1 METSRH
7 MFEARLPYMPQQLC
21 SYMPGPP
28 AQDRQAWKELPEG
41 MADEAVALGETALT
55 DEWRALPATLYMDYA
70 RTGNRVNFETAYF
83 SRRRR
88 LNALIIAECIEY
100 EGRFLDEIANG
111 LWLLCEESGWQLPAH
126 NSYVRG
132 GPRSPLPD
140 PERPVIDLFAAET
153 GALLAIAAGL
163 LENELD
169 AVAPGLVTRIDR
181 ELRHR
186 IIRPYLDTHFW
197 WMGDGDEPMNNWT
210 VWCTQNVLWTA
221 FARENDEDVRR
232 AVVKKAVGS
241 IDAFLKDYGE
251 DGACEEGAFYYR
263 HAGLCLF
270 NALETLSQIA
280 PEAFMPL
287 WGWPKIRNIAK
298 YILNVH
304 VSGRY
309 YFNFADCAAVC
320 EPCGAREFLFGL
332 RTGSEALTQF
342 AVNDRNDGG
351 DCLLAE
357 EINLGYRLQALF
369 AAEAMAAHGGNLLE
383 KSDIFYS
390 SIGLFVA
397 RDSRFALAVKAGDNG
412 DGHNHNDVGS
422 FILYKDGKP
431 FLIDAGVGSYTS
443 KTFSPLRYEIWTMQS
458 AYHNLPTFEG
468 VMQRDGKEFAAD
480 KVEVSLGGAEPF
492 ITMDIAGAYPPEA
505 EVNTYRRDVR
515 LIKESHVEIVDR
527 FDGGKR
533 AEVSLMFAAK
543 PSLTA
548 GGIHVA
554 ELGEIEISGGG
565 NIRIEE
571 ISIEDARLRQSW
583 PNCIYRALIP
593 LASTELTLVIR

>member
-41 MADEAVALGETALT
+41 VADEAVALGETALT
-55 DEWRALPATLYMDYA
+55 DEWRALPATLYLDYA
-70 RTGNRVNFETAYF
+70 RTGNRVNFEAAYF
-83 SRRRR
+83 SRRRK
-88 LNALIIAECIEY
+88 LNALILAECIEY

-126 NSYVRG
+126 NSHVRG

-153 GALLAIAAGL
+153 GALLAVAAGL

-169 AVAPGLVTRIDR
+169 EVAPGLVTRIDR
-181 ELRHR
+181 ELRRR
-186 IIRPYLDTHFW
+186 IIQPYLDTHFW

-221 FARENDEDVRR
+221 FAREYDEDIRQ
-232 AVVKKAVGS
+232 AVVQKAAAS

-251 DGACEEGAFYYR
+251 DGACEEGAFYFR

-280 PEAFMPL
+280 PEAFLPL
-287 WGWPKIRNIAK
+287 WGWPKIRNIAE

-332 RTGSEALTQF
+332 RTGSEALAQF
-342 AVNDRNDGG
+342 AVNDWKDGG

-431 FLIDAGVGSYTS
+431 FVIDAGVGSYTS

-468 VMQRDGKEFAAD
+468 VMQRDGKEFAAG

-505 EVNTYRRDVR
+505 EVNAYRRDVR

-548 GGIHVA
+548 GGIHVD

-583 PNCIYRALIP
+583 PDCIYRVLIP
-593 LASTELTLVIR
+593 LASSELTLVIR